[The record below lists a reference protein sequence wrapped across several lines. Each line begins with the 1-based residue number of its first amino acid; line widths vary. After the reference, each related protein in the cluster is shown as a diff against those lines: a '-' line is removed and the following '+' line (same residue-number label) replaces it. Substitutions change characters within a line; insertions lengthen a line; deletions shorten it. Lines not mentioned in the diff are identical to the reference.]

1 VKAANFDYERAPR
14 LAVVFG
20 CLMPAPWLGA
30 AAGVLLAAGPPD
42 GLPDRFAPLALVAV
56 HVLALGMLLPV
67 MVGALFQ
74 MMPVVAGVA
83 VPGAGLLAPFMAASG
98 AGVATALG
106 IGLLGGEPVA
116 MQAAAAVAVILLL
129 AGAILL
135 AAGRRVAAV
144 DATTRT
150 LAGIGAPLMVAVLC
164 GMVLAGALGG
174 WWHVPVARWLGLHMA
189 WALGGWLAALVTGV
203 ATTVLPMFWQAPR
216 LPAAIGRW
224 LPMAHW
230 LPLALFSAAAM
241 LWPGHRALA
250 HGVLLAWLA
259 LVVVV
264 GACGLAG
271 TLRARRRHDPFWLLW
286 PVACASMAGAALLG
300 AAAVVLPAAGLP
312 LAWWAGTMALVGVG
326 VLPVTAMLGK
336 IVPFLAWLH
345 LRRLLPPRARAGHA
359 GHHRAGPAT
368 VAGMAAARGLRT
380 AAGGTAGAG
389 AAGPR
394 WRPAAGGRQCVA
406 GVAAAGSVALHAGD
420 EEAGRITAALRLL
433 TRLPCC
439 RFAPLSPTPSPAS
452 ERGEPCSR
460 ALGTAR
466 TTGMRQA
473 GVGV

>member
-1 VKAANFDYERAPR
+1 MKAASFDYERAPR

-83 VPGAGLLAPFMAASG
+83 VPGAGLLAPCMAAAG

-116 MQAAAAVAVILLL
+116 MQAAVAVAVILLL

-164 GMVLAGALGG
+164 GMVLAGAFGG

-203 ATTVLPMFWQAPR
+203 ATTVLPMFWQVPR

-241 LWPGHRALA
+241 LWPDHRALA

-259 LVVVV
+259 FLAVV

-271 TLRARRRHDPFWLLW
+271 TLCARRRHDPLWLLW
-286 PVACASMAGAALLG
+286 PVACASMMGAALLG

-345 LRRLLPPRARAGHA
+345 LRRLLPPRARVPAMQAIIVPGRQRRQA
-359 GHHRAGPAT
+359 WLLLAAYVLLLAVPLAPAPLARAGGLLLAGANAWLGWQLLGALRCMREMKKRGGLPPRIADKVPMLPVCSPLPPA
-368 VAGMAAARGLRT
+368 GEGPGER
-380 AAGGTAGAG
+380 AGAG
-389 AAGPR
+389 TP
-394 WRPAAGGRQCVA
+394 
-406 GVAAAGSVALHAGD
+406 
-420 EEAGRITAALRLL
+420 
-433 TRLPCC
+433 TRLT
-439 RFAPLSPTPSPAS
+439 S
-452 ERGEPCSR
+452 
-460 ALGTAR
+460 
-466 TTGMRQA
+466 
-473 GVGV
+473 